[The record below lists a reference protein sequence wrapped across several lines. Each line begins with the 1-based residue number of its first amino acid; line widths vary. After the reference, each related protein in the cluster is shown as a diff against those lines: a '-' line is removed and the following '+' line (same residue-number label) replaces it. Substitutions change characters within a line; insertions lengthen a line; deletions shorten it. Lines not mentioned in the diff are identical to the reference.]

1 VVDVEDGAEHEFG
14 LVEGVG
20 EVGNIGK
27 VAVRHT
33 DDVIDA
39 QGRLVGSF
47 GVTAVIKVFF
57 VGVEVVS
64 RSVGMEAGLVRSGVE
79 IAAKEGVIG
88 RSEAETLGGG
98 DGFGKKNAL
107 EQGGDIGERKVVG
120 SGKIVGFGNYTTAD
134 LVGAAFEDAAEGAG
148 IGYWVEL
155 NGFLIK
161 GIALGSV
168 EADGVGVAVGG
179 SVAGGETSGNADIR
193 MAELGEAFVEGTL
206 TKKFVKAV
214 VGDVV
219 THEKHPLDIVANGS
233 GLVGIGRGGEGDRS
247 LTAVGSAGG
256 HDGAA
261 GYVGFVEVIQ
271 LFEREGYDG
280 KFDQAGGVEVL
291 AGIEVVGV
299 GSKSGAVLGVAVNL
313 GVNDLKLV
321 LGIGGDAG

>member
-1 VVDVEDGAEHEFG
+1 MIDVEDGAEHEFG
-14 LVEGVG
+14 LIEGVG
-20 EVGNIGK
+20 EVGDIGEIAVGHTYYVVDAEGGLAGK
-27 VAVRHT
+27 VGVAAV
-33 DDVIDA
+33 VEI
-39 QGRLVGSF
+39 LF
-47 GVTAVIKVFF
+47 I
-57 VGVEVVS
+57 GVEVTG
-64 RSVGMEAGLVRSGVE
+64 RSIRMKTGLVGGGVE
-79 IAAKEGVIG
+79 VAAEEDVISWGEAKALGCGNRFGEEDTLEEGSDV
-88 RSEAETLGGG
+88 
-98 DGFGKKNAL
+98 
-107 EQGGDIGERKVVG
+107 RKREVVG
-120 SGKIVGFGNYTTAD
+120 SSEIVGFGDDAATD
-134 LVGAAFEDAAEGAG
+134 LVGATFENAAEGAR

-155 NGFLIK
+155 DGFLIK

-168 EADGVGVAVGG
+168 EADGVSVAVGG

-219 THEKHPLDIVANGS
+219 TDEKHPLDVVANGS
-233 GLVGIGRGGEGDRS
+233 SLVGIGRGGEGDRS

-271 LFEREGYDG
+271 LFEREGYYG
-280 KFDQAGGVEVL
+280 KFDQTGGVEVL

-313 GVNDLKLV
+313 GVDNLELV
-321 LGIGGDAG
+321 LGIGSDAG